1 MFVFVPTLC
10 VVRSSYNWNHCFFI
24 VMLDLNYNIWYCF
37 LVDNIQNQAT
47 FDNNEPLV
55 NFDDEREPP
64 LSPSMIA
71 TNYDRQ
77 PIIILILIMVLIWF
91 LPVIMI
97 LKNYKVMTMFHRL
110 RFLLVVLQSWPKYAR
125 QSLVSVW
132 NSALREKFNFNF
144 WTVFRLNWQNFHF
157 GRKTGH

>member
-125 QSLVSVW
+125 QCEIAHCGKSSISIFEQFFTCIDKIFILGG
-132 NSALREKFNFNF
+132 
-144 WTVFRLNWQNFHF
+144 RL
-157 GRKTGH
+157 GTRL